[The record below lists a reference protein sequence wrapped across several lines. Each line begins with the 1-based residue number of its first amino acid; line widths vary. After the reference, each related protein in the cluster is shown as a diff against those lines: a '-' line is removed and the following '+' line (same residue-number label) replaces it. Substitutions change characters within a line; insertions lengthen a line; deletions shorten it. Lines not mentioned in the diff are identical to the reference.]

1 MAQSKKALK
10 PRKSPIL
17 KALSVVVLLGL
28 LAVSTLMLTGSV
40 KEILATARLNKE
52 LANAQEQLR
61 TLETEKAKLS
71 VEKSKLEDP
80 AYVQNY
86 ARGTQLL
93 SKTDEQVFIL
103 PKGE

>member
-1 MAQSKKALK
+1 MAQTIKVKK
-10 PRKSPIL
+10 PRKSPFL
-17 KALSVVVLLGL
+17 KALSGVVLLVILG
-28 LAVSTLMLTGSV
+28 VSVFIISQSV
-40 KEILATARLNKE
+40 QEFVGTVRLKNE
-52 LANAQEQLR
+52 LANAQEQLKA
-61 TLETEKAKLS
+61 LEAESSSLAA
-71 VEKSKLEDP
+71 EKSKLQDP

>member
-1 MAQSKKALK
+1 MAKSNRLKK

-17 KALSVVVLLGL
+17 KALSVVVLLGA
-28 LAVSTLMLTGSV
+28 LAVSAVLLTSSV
-40 KEILATARLNKE
+40 KEVLATARLNKE
-52 LANAQEQLR
+52 LATAKEQLKNLESVNT
-61 TLETEKAKLS
+61 TLESDKAKL
-71 VEKSKLEDP
+71 EDT

-93 SKTDEQVFIL
+93 SKSDEQVFIL